1 MAVMNSEPFFQIVF
15 FTGSRKRAN
24 QFFHRNQNTVTFM
37 MSDEE
42 DDYMSDAFLNAI
54 QDVKPGV
61 NMVHRVKAAMKR
73 EEKHKELNIKNR
85 QKSYKEQERESR
97 EAALQSSISNQNK
110 GFALLQKMGY
120 KEGQGLG
127 KQGAGRVEPI
137 PLNIKND
144 RGGIGMEE
152 AKKRKAEEALEDYRQ
167 KVRAKQQNETKS
179 LQDFRSRVRTERE
192 EKKIEGDLRRSQ
204 RSCEQL
210 DSQKGTTAPREEW
223 YWPKT
228 NLDDA
233 EEEEEDEKKEEEETS
248 ELTSF
253 DKLQILTSYL
263 RGVHFYCIW
272 CGTTYNDEEDLSSN
286 CPGDTAA
293 DHE

>member
-1 MAVMNSEPFFQIVF
+1 
-15 FTGSRKRAN
+15 
-24 QFFHRNQNTVTFM
+24 
-37 MSDEE
+37 
-42 DDYMSDAFLNAI
+42 MSDAFLSKI

-61 NMVHRVKAAMKR
+61 SMVRRVKEAMKK
-73 EEKHKELNIKNR
+73 EAEQKEKNIRNR
-85 QKSYKEQERESR
+85 QKTYKEQEKDSR
-97 EAALQSSISNQNK
+97 EAALQSSISNENK

-120 KEGQGLG
+120 KAGQGLG
-127 KQGAGRVEPI
+127 KQGAGRVDPI
-137 PLNIKND
+137 PLNIKTD

-152 AKKRKAEEALEDYRQ
+152 VKKRKAEEELEHYRQ

-179 LQDFRSRVRTERE
+179 LEDFRSRVRTERE
-192 EKKIEGDLRRSQ
+192 ERKIEGDLRRSQ
-204 RSCEQL
+204 RACEQL
-210 DSQKGTTAPREEW
+210 DSQKGVTVPREDW
-223 YWPKT
+223 YWPKAEA
-228 NLDDA
+228 DDEEEEV
-233 EEEEEDEKKEEEETS
+233 EEEEEEEEEIV

-272 CGTTYNDEEDLSSN
+272 CGTTYNDEEDLCSN

>member
-1 MAVMNSEPFFQIVF
+1 
-15 FTGSRKRAN
+15 
-24 QFFHRNQNTVTFM
+24 
-37 MSDEE
+37 
-42 DDYMSDAFLNAI
+42 MSDAFLSKI

-61 NMVHRVKAAMKR
+61 SMVRRVKEAMKK
-73 EEKHKELNIKNR
+73 EAEQKEKNIRNR
-85 QKSYKEQERESR
+85 QKTYKEQEKDSR
-97 EAALQSSISNQNK
+97 EAALQSSISNENK

-120 KEGQGLG
+120 KAGQGLG
-127 KQGAGRVEPI
+127 KQGAGRVDPI
-137 PLNIKND
+137 PLNIKTD

-152 AKKRKAEEALEDYRQ
+152 VKKRKAEEELEHYRQ

-179 LQDFRSRVRTERE
+179 LEDFRSRVRTERE
-192 EKKIEGDLRRSQ
+192 ERKIEGDLRRSQ
-204 RSCEQL
+204 RACEQL
-210 DSQKGTTAPREEW
+210 DSQKGVTVPREDW
-223 YWPKT
+223 YWPKAEA
-228 NLDDA
+228 DDEEEEVK
-233 EEEEEDEKKEEEETS
+233 EEEEEEEIV

-272 CGTTYNDEEDLSSN
+272 CGTTYNDEEDLCSN

>member
-1 MAVMNSEPFFQIVF
+1 
-15 FTGSRKRAN
+15 
-24 QFFHRNQNTVTFM
+24 

-42 DDYMSDAFLNAI
+42 EDYMSDAFLSKI

-61 NMVHRVKAAMKR
+61 SMVRRVKEAMKK
-73 EEKHKELNIKNR
+73 EAEQKEKNIRNR
-85 QKSYKEQERESR
+85 QKTYKEQEKDSR
-97 EAALQSSISNQNK
+97 EAALQSSISNENK

-120 KEGQGLG
+120 KAGQGLG
-127 KQGAGRVEPI
+127 KQGAGRVDPI
-137 PLNIKND
+137 PLNIKTD

-152 AKKRKAEEALEDYRQ
+152 VKKRKAEEELEHYRQ

-179 LQDFRSRVRTERE
+179 LEDFRSRVRTERE
-192 EKKIEGDLRRSQ
+192 ERKIEGDLRRSQ
-204 RSCEQL
+204 SACEQL
-210 DSQKGTTAPREEW
+210 DSQKGITVPREDW
-223 YWPKT
+223 YWPKAEA
-228 NLDDA
+228 DDEEEEV
-233 EEEEEDEKKEEEETS
+233 EEEEEEEEEIV

-272 CGTTYNDEEDLSSN
+272 CGTTYNDEEDLCSN

>member
-1 MAVMNSEPFFQIVF
+1 
-15 FTGSRKRAN
+15 
-24 QFFHRNQNTVTFM
+24 

-42 DDYMSDAFLNAI
+42 EDYMSDAFLSKI

-61 NMVHRVKAAMKR
+61 NMVRRVKEAMKK
-73 EEKHKELNIKNR
+73 EAQQKEKNIKNR
-85 QKSYKEQERESR
+85 QKTYKEQEKESR
-97 EAALQSSISNQNK
+97 ETALQSSISNENK

-120 KEGQGLG
+120 KAGQGLG
-127 KQGAGRVEPI
+127 KEGAGRVDPI
-137 PLNIKND
+137 PLNIKTD

-152 AKKRKAEEALEDYRQ
+152 AKKRKAEKELEHFRQ
-167 KVRAKQQNETKS
+167 KMRAEQQNETKS
-179 LQDFRSRVRTERE
+179 LEDFRSRVRTERE
-192 EKKIEGDLRRSQ
+192 ERKIEGDLRRSQ

-210 DSQKGTTAPREEW
+210 DSQKSITVPREDW
-223 YWPKT
+223 YWPKA
-228 NLDDA
+228 NADD
-233 EEEEEDEKKEEEETS
+233 EEDGFKEEEENEEKDEEEIM

-272 CGTTYNDEEDLSSN
+272 CGTTYNDEEDLYSN

-293 DHE
+293 DHD